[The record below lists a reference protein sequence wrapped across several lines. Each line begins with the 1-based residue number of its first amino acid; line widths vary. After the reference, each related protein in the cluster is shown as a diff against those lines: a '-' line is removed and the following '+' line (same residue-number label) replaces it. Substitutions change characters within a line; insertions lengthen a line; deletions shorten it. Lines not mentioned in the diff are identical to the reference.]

1 MIAYLG
7 GSKEQLRSQNREHFF
22 ADMSG
27 LTKQL
32 SGYTL
37 YEMEMYLVQNGVDDR
52 LEASEDVVFLC
63 FVFFLIVFDVF
74 A

>member
-1 MIAYLG
+1 M
-7 GSKEQLRSQNREHFF
+7 
-22 ADMSG
+22 DMSG

-52 LEASEDVVFLC
+52 LEASADVVFLC
-63 FVFFLIVFDVF
+63 FVLFLIVFDVF